1 MFACCPWP
9 VYLLVALLSENN
21 QRGPVAI
28 AAVQSGVPSL
38 NMQIERNLGIQPIA
52 ALLEEHALRHH
63 DLVATSPAEITHK
76 MVARACKGRR
86 LTSNVKVKVRDAI
99 NVATGRDYT
108 IADLFNY

>member
-1 MFACCPWP
+1 
-9 VYLLVALLSENN
+9 
-21 QRGPVAI
+21 
-28 AAVQSGVPSL
+28 
-38 NMQIERNLGIQPIA
+38 MQIERNLGTQPIA

-63 DLVATSPAEITHK
+63 DLVATAPAEITHK

-108 IADLFNY
+108 MYKQTPATRSAQGTIIANRNCRILR